1 MTGIFCLPID
11 SETMHPQ
18 THSHVLNRLELL
30 APAKNLAYGIEAI
43 NHGADAVYMGGPAF
57 GARSAAGNSLEDI
70 EALARH
76 AHRFGAQVFVAFN
89 TLLHDHEL
97 EQARRLTHQIYE
109 AGADALIVQDMGL
122 LAQDLPPIA
131 LHASTQTD
139 NRTPE
144 KVKFLQDVGFSQVV
158 LARELSLAQIRE
170 ISAATNVQLEFFIH
184 GALCVSY
191 SGQCNISHARTGRSA
206 NRGECAQLCRLPCSL
221 QKPDGEVLVADSHLL
236 SLKDMDQTDNL
247 EALIAAG
254 IRSFKIEGRLKGL
267 DYVKNVTAWY
277 RKKLDAILEHRSDLV
292 AASAGRCS
300 YSFEPDPKKS
310 FNRGS
315 TDYFLNGR
323 KPGIDSTKSP
333 KYVGEPLGRVT
344 RVTKDGIEI
353 DGKQV
358 TLNNGDGLGFFKPN
372 NELVG
377 MRLNKVE
384 EKAESKL
391 LLLSE
396 RMPGLKVGS
405 ELYRN
410 HDSAFSKML
419 EKASADRR
427 IRVDMEL
434 SECDEGLR
442 LTLTDEQGI
451 SATVRLPCDKQPADN
466 PERALQQAR
475 DQLGKLGNTLFVA
488 RKIELVVTRPL
499 FIAASQLNGL
509 RRDGIAALEAARV
522 ASYQRPE
529 RRIALRDVSYP
540 QHRLSYLG
548 NVLNIAAEQFF
559 REHGVER
566 MAPAYEANKEEGEV
580 VLMIT
585 KHCIR
590 YSQNLCPKEVPG
602 LKAEPL
608 ALKMGKDTFRLRFD
622 CNRCEMQVMGS
633 LKR

>member
-1 MTGIFCLPID
+1 MQDHT
-11 SETMHPQ
+11 Q
-18 THSHVLNRLELL
+18 TNRLELL

-57 GARSAAGNSLEDI
+57 GARSAAGNSLDDI

-76 AHRFGAQVFVAFN
+76 AHRFSAQVFVAFN

-122 LAQDLPPIA
+122 LALDLPPIA

-158 LARELSLAQIRE
+158 LARELSLEQIRA
-170 ISAATNVQLEFFIH
+170 ISAQTNVQLEFFIH

-221 QKPDGEVLVADSHLL
+221 QTPGGEVLVESSHLL
-236 SLKDMDQTDNL
+236 SLKDMDQSANL

-277 RKKLDAILEHRSDLV
+277 RQKLDAILERRPDLV

-300 YSFEPDPKKS
+300 YGFTPDPKKS

-315 TDYFLNGR
+315 TDYFLHGR
-323 KPGIDSTKSP
+323 QSGIDSTRSP
-333 KYVGEPLGRVT
+333 KYVGEPLGRVS
-344 RVTKDGIEI
+344 RVTRDGIEI
-353 DGKQV
+353 DGKPV
-358 TLNNGDGLGFFKPN
+358 SLNNGDGLGFFKPGG
-372 NELVG
+372 ELVG

-384 EKAESKL
+384 GKQ

-396 RMPGLKVGS
+396 RMPGLKVGT
-405 ELYRN
+405 EIFRN
-410 HDSAFSKML
+410 HDQAFSKLL
-419 EKASADRR
+419 EKPSAERR
-427 IRVDMEL
+427 IRVDMRL
-434 SECDEGLR
+434 SECEEGIQLA
-442 LTLTDEQGI
+442 LVDEQGI
-451 SATVRLPCDKQPADN
+451 GASVTLPCDKQPADN
-466 PERALQQAR
+466 PARALQQAR

-488 RKIELVVTRPL
+488 RQIELVFTSPL
-499 FIAASQLNGL
+499 FIAASMLNGL
-509 RRDGIAALEAARV
+509 RRDGIAALEAARL
-522 ASYQRPE
+522 AAYRRPE
-529 RRIALRDVSYP
+529 RRIPLRGATYP

-548 NVLNIAAEQFF
+548 NVLNSAAEQFF
-559 REHGVER
+559 REHGVGR
-566 MAPAYEANKEEGEV
+566 IAPAYEANKEQGEV
-580 VLMIT
+580 VLMTT

-590 YSQNLCPKEVPG
+590 YSQHLCPKEVPG

-608 ALKMGKDTFRLRFD
+608 ELKMGKDSFRLRFD
-622 CNRCEMQVMGS
+622 CHRCEMQVMGS
-633 LKR
+633 LKG

>member
-1 MTGIFCLPID
+1 MQDHT
-11 SETMHPQ
+11 Q
-18 THSHVLNRLELL
+18 TNRLELL
-30 APAKNLAYGIEAI
+30 SPARNLAYGIEAI

-122 LAQDLPPIA
+122 LALDLPPIA

-158 LARELSLAQIRE
+158 LARELSLEQIRA
-170 ISAATNVQLEFFIH
+170 ISAQTQVQLEFFIH

-221 QKPDGEVLVADSHLL
+221 QTPGGEVLVENSHLL
-236 SLKDMDQTDNL
+236 SLKDMDQSANL

-277 RKKLDAILEHRSDLV
+277 RQKLDAILERRPDLV

-300 YSFEPDPKKS
+300 YGFTPDPQKS

-315 TDYFLNGR
+315 TDYFLHGR
-323 KPGIDSTKSP
+323 KPDIDSPRSP
-333 KYVGEPLGRVT
+333 KYLGEPLGRVS
-344 RVTKDGIEI
+344 RVTRDGIEI

-358 TLNNGDGLGFFKPN
+358 TLNNGDGLGFFKPGG
-372 NELVG
+372 ELVG

-384 EKAESKL
+384 GKQ

-396 RMPGLKVGS
+396 RMPGLKVGA
-405 ELYRN
+405 EIFRN
-410 HDSAFSKML
+410 HDQAFSKLL
-419 EKASADRR
+419 EKPSADRR
-427 IRVDMEL
+427 IRVDMHL
-434 SECDEGLR
+434 SECEEGIR
-442 LTLTDEQGI
+442 LALVDEQGI
-451 SATVRLPCDKQPADN
+451 SATVTLPCDKLPADN
-466 PERALQQAR
+466 PARALQQAR
-475 DQLGKLGNTLFVA
+475 DQLGKLGNTLFEA
-488 RKIELVVTRPL
+488 RQIELVFTSPL
-499 FIAASQLNGL
+499 FIAASVLNGL
-509 RRDGIAALEAARV
+509 RRDAIAALEAARL
-522 ASYQRPE
+522 AAYRRPE
-529 RRIALRDVSYP
+529 RRIPLRGATYP

-548 NVLNIAAEQFF
+548 NVLNSAAEQFF
-559 REHGVER
+559 RDHGVGR
-566 MAPAYEANKEEGEV
+566 IAPAFEANKELGEV
-580 VLMIT
+580 VLMTT

-590 YSQNLCPKEVPG
+590 YSQHLCPKEVPG

-608 ALKMGKDTFRLRFD
+608 ELKMGKDSFRLRFD
-622 CNRCEMQVMGS
+622 CHRCEMQVMGS
-633 LKR
+633 LKG

>member
-1 MTGIFCLPID
+1 MQDHT
-11 SETMHPQ
+11 Q
-18 THSHVLNRLELL
+18 TQRLVQNRLELL
-30 APAKNLAYGIEAI
+30 APARNLAYGIEAI

-57 GARSAAGNSLEDI
+57 GARSAAGNSIEDI
-70 EALARH
+70 AALARH

-122 LAQDLPPIA
+122 LALDLPPIA

-158 LARELSLAQIRE
+158 LARELSLEQIRA
-170 ISAATNVQLEFFIH
+170 ISAQTQVQLEFFIH

-221 QKPDGEVLVADSHLL
+221 QTPGGEVLVENSHLL
-236 SLKDMDQTDNL
+236 SLKDMDQSANL

-277 RKKLDAILEHRSDLV
+277 RQKLDAILERRPDLV

-300 YSFEPDPKKS
+300 YGFIPDPKKS

-315 TDYFLNGR
+315 TDYFLHGR
-323 KPGIDSTKSP
+323 QPGIDATRSP
-333 KYVGEPLGRVT
+333 KYVGEPLGRVS

-353 DGKQV
+353 DGKPV
-358 TLNNGDGLGFFKPN
+358 SLNNGDGLGFFKPGG
-372 NELVG
+372 ELVG

-384 EKAESKL
+384 GRQ

-396 RMPGLKVGS
+396 RMPGLKVGT
-405 ELYRN
+405 EIFRN
-410 HDSAFSKML
+410 HDQAFSKQL
-419 EKASADRR
+419 EKASSERR
-427 IRVDMEL
+427 IRVDMRL
-434 SECDEGLR
+434 SECDEGLW
-442 LTLTDEQGI
+442 LELVDEQGI
-451 SATVRLPCDKQPADN
+451 GAAVTLPCDKQPADN
-466 PERALQQAR
+466 PARALQQAR

-488 RKIELVVTRPL
+488 RQIELAFTTPL

-509 RRDGIAALEAARV
+509 RRDAIAALEAARL
-522 ASYQRPE
+522 AAYRRPE
-529 RRIALRDVSYP
+529 RRIPLRDVPYP

-548 NVLNIAAEQFF
+548 NVLNKAAEQFF
-559 REHGVER
+559 RDHGVER
-566 MAPAYEANKEEGEV
+566 IAPAYEANQELGEV
-580 VLMIT
+580 MLMTT

-602 LKAEPL
+602 LKPEPL
-608 ALKMGKDTFRLRFD
+608 ELKMGKESFRLRFD
-622 CNRCEMQVMGS
+622 CRRCEMQVMGS

>member
-1 MTGIFCLPID
+1 
-11 SETMHPQ
+11 
-18 THSHVLNRLELL
+18 
-30 APAKNLAYGIEAI
+30 
-43 NHGADAVYMGGPAF
+43 
-57 GARSAAGNSLEDI
+57 
-70 EALARH
+70 
-76 AHRFGAQVFVAFN
+76 
-89 TLLHDHEL
+89 
-97 EQARRLTHQIYE
+97 
-109 AGADALIVQDMGL
+109 
-122 LAQDLPPIA
+122 
-131 LHASTQTD
+131 
-139 NRTPE
+139 
-144 KVKFLQDVGFSQVV
+144 
-158 LARELSLAQIRE
+158 
-170 ISAATNVQLEFFIH
+170 
-184 GALCVSY
+184 
-191 SGQCNISHARTGRSA
+191 
-206 NRGECAQLCRLPCSL
+206 
-221 QKPDGEVLVADSHLL
+221 
-236 SLKDMDQTDNL
+236 
-247 EALIAAG
+247 
-254 IRSFKIEGRLKGL
+254 
-267 DYVKNVTAWY
+267 TAWY
-277 RKKLDAILEHRSDLV
+277 RQKLDAILDSRSDLV

-315 TDYFLNGR
+315 TDYFLHGR
-323 KPGIDSTKSP
+323 QQGIDSTKSP

-344 RVTKDGIEI
+344 KVTRDGIEI

-384 EKAESKL
+384 GKQ

-396 RMPGLKVGS
+396 RMPGLKVGT
-405 ELYRN
+405 EIYRN
-410 HDSAFSKML
+410 HDQAFSKML

-427 IRVDMEL
+427 IRVDMVL
-434 SECDEGLR
+434 AECDEGVS

-451 SATVRLPCDKQPADN
+451 SAAVILPCDKQPADN

-529 RRIALRDVSYP
+529 RRIALRDINYP

-548 NVLNIAAEQFF
+548 NVLNSAAEQFF

-566 MAPAYEANKEEGEV
+566 IAPAYEANKEEREV

-590 YSQNLCPKEVPG
+590 YSQNLCPNEVPG

-608 ALKMGKDTFRLRFD
+608 ELKMGKDTFR
-622 CNRCEMQVMGS
+622 
-633 LKR
+633 

>member
-1 MTGIFCLPID
+1 VTGIFCLPID

-18 THSHVLNRLELL
+18 TNSHALNRLELL

-57 GARSAAGNSLEDI
+57 GARSAAGNSLDDI

-97 EQARRLTHQIYE
+97 EQAQRLTHQIYQ

-122 LAQDLPPIA
+122 LALDLPPIA

-277 RKKLDAILEHRSDLV
+277 RKKLDAILERRSDLV

-323 KPGIDSTKSP
+323 QQGIDSTKSP

-344 RVTKDGIEI
+344 KVTKDGIEI

-384 EKAESKL
+384 GKQ

-396 RMPGLKVGS
+396 SMPGLKVGT

-410 HDSAFSKML
+410 HDQAFSKML

-427 IRVDMEL
+427 IRVDMQL
-434 SECDEGLR
+434 GECDEGIR
-442 LTLTDEQGI
+442 LDLTDEQGI
-451 SATVRLPCDKQPADN
+451 SAAVTLPCDKQPADN

-488 RKIELVVTRPL
+488 RKIELAFIHPL

-548 NVLNIAAEQFF
+548 NVLNSAAEQFF

-566 MAPAYEANKEEGEV
+566 IAPAYEANKEEGEV

-608 ALKMGKDTFRLRFD
+608 ELKMGKDTFRLRFD

>member
-1 MTGIFCLPID
+1 
-11 SETMHPQ
+11 MHQNKHPL
-18 THSHVLNRLELL
+18 SHNNRLELL

-57 GARSAAGNSLEDI
+57 GARSAAGNTIEDI

-97 EQARRLTHQIYE
+97 EQALRLTHQIYE

-122 LAQDLPPIA
+122 LALDLPPIA

-158 LARELSLAQIRE
+158 LAREPSLAQIRE

-247 EALIAAG
+247 EALIEAG

-277 RKKLDAILEHRSDLV
+277 RQKLDAILDSRSDLV

-300 YSFEPDPKKS
+300 YSFTPDPKKS

-315 TDYFLNGR
+315 TDYFLHGR
-323 KPGIDSTKSP
+323 QQGIDSTKSP

-344 RVTKDGIEI
+344 KVTRDGIEI

-384 EKAESKL
+384 GKQ

-396 RMPGLKVGS
+396 RMPGLKVGT
-405 ELYRN
+405 EIYRN
-410 HDSAFSKML
+410 HDQAFSKML

-427 IRVDMEL
+427 IRVDMVL
-434 SECDEGLR
+434 AECDEGVS

-451 SATVRLPCDKQPADN
+451 SAMVTLSCDKQPADN

-488 RKIELVVTRPL
+488 RKIELGFTHPL

-529 RRIALRDVSYP
+529 RRIALRDINYP

-548 NVLNIAAEQFF
+548 NVLNSAAEKFF
-559 REHGVER
+559 HEHGVER
-566 MAPAYEANKEEGEV
+566 IAPAYEANKEEREV

-590 YSQNLCPKEVPG
+590 YSQK
-602 LKAEPL
+602 PL
-608 ALKMGKDTFRLRFD
+608 PERGARSQGRAAGAQD
-622 CNRCEMQVMGS
+622 G
-633 LKR
+633 

>member
-1 MTGIFCLPID
+1 
-11 SETMHPQ
+11 MHDQ
-18 THSHVLNRLELL
+18 TQNRLELL

-57 GARSAAGNSLEDI
+57 GARSAAGNSLDDI

-109 AGADALIVQDMGL
+109 AGADALSVQDMGL
-122 LAQDLPPIA
+122 LALDLPPIA

-158 LARELSLAQIRE
+158 LARELSLEQIRA
-170 ISAATNVQLEFFIH
+170 ISAETSVQLEFFIH

-191 SGQCNISHARTGRSA
+191 SGQCNISYARTGRSA

-221 QKPDGEVLVADSHLL
+221 QKPDGEVLVESGHLL

-277 RKKLDAILEHRSDLV
+277 RQKLDAILERRPDLV
-292 AASAGRCS
+292 ASSAGRCT
-300 YSFEPDPKKS
+300 YGFTPDPKKS
-310 FNRGS
+310 FNRGG
-315 TDYFLNGR
+315 TDYFLHGR
-323 KPGIDSTKSP
+323 QSGIDSPRSP
-333 KYVGEPLGRVT
+333 KYLGESLGRVSKIS
-344 RVTKDGIEI
+344 RDGIEI
-353 DGKQV
+353 EGKPV

-372 NELVG
+372 DELVG

-384 EKAESKL
+384 GKQ

-396 RMPGLKVGS
+396 PVPGLKIGA
-405 ELYRN
+405 EIYRN
-410 HDSAFSKML
+410 HDQAFSKLL
-419 EKASADRR
+419 EKPSAERR
-427 IRVDMEL
+427 IWVDMRL
-434 SECDEGLR
+434 SECDDGVR
-442 LTLTDEQGI
+442 LVLTDEQGI
-451 SATVRLPCDKQPADN
+451 GASVKLPCDKQPADN
-466 PERALQQAR
+466 PARALQQAR

-488 RKIELVVTRPL
+488 RQIELVFTSPL
-499 FIAASQLNGL
+499 FIAASMLNGL
-509 RRDGIAALEAARV
+509 RRDGIAALETARLAAYR
-522 ASYQRPE
+522 RPE
-529 RRIALRDVSYP
+529 RRIPLRGATYP

-548 NVLNIAAEQFF
+548 NVLNSAAEQFF
-559 REHGVER
+559 REHGVGR
-566 MAPAYEANKEEGEV
+566 IAPAYEANKEQGEV

-590 YSQNLCPKEVPG
+590 YSQHLCPKEVPG

-608 ALKMGKDTFRLRFD
+608 ELKMGKDSFRLRFD
-622 CNRCEMQVMGS
+622 CHRCEMQVMGS
-633 LKR
+633 LKG

>member
-1 MTGIFCLPID
+1 MQDHT
-11 SETMHPQ
+11 Q
-18 THSHVLNRLELL
+18 TNRLELL

-57 GARSAAGNSLEDI
+57 GARSAAGNSLDDI

-122 LAQDLPPIA
+122 LALDLPPIA

-158 LARELSLAQIRE
+158 LARELSLEQIRA
-170 ISAATNVQLEFFIH
+170 ISAQTQVQLEFFIH

-221 QKPDGEVLVADSHLL
+221 QTPGGEVLVENSHLL
-236 SLKDMDQTDNL
+236 SLKDMDQSANL

-267 DYVKNVTAWY
+267 DYVKNITAWY
-277 RKKLDAILEHRSDLV
+277 RQKLDAILERRPDLV
-292 AASAGRCS
+292 ASSAGRCS
-300 YSFEPDPKKS
+300 YGFTPDPKKS

-315 TDYFLNGR
+315 TDYFLHGR
-323 KPGIDSTKSP
+323 QPGIDSTRSP
-333 KYVGEPLGRVT
+333 KYVGEPLGRVS
-344 RVTKDGIEI
+344 RVTRDGIEI
-353 DGKQV
+353 DGKPV
-358 TLNNGDGLGFFKPN
+358 SLNNGDGLGFFKPGG
-372 NELVG
+372 ELVG

-384 EKAESKL
+384 GKQ

-396 RMPGLKVGS
+396 RMPGLKVGT
-405 ELYRN
+405 EIFRN
-410 HDSAFSKML
+410 HDQAFSKML
-419 EKASADRR
+419 EKANADRR
-427 IRVDMEL
+427 IRVDMRL
-434 SECDEGLR
+434 SECEEGIQLA
-442 LTLTDEQGI
+442 LVDEQGI
-451 SATVRLPCDKQPADN
+451 GASVTLPCDKQPADN
-466 PERALQQAR
+466 PARALQQAR

-488 RKIELVVTRPL
+488 RQIELVFTSPL
-499 FIAASQLNGL
+499 FIAASMLNGL
-509 RRDGIAALEAARV
+509 RRDGIAALEAARL
-522 ASYQRPE
+522 AAYRRPE
-529 RRIALRDVSYP
+529 RRIPLRGATYP

-548 NVLNIAAEQFF
+548 NVLNSAAEQFF
-559 REHGVER
+559 REHGVGR
-566 MAPAYEANKEEGEV
+566 IAPAYEANKEQGEV
-580 VLMIT
+580 VLMTT

-590 YSQNLCPKEVPG
+590 YSQHLCPKEVPG

-608 ALKMGKDTFRLRFD
+608 ELKMGKDSFRLRFD
-622 CNRCEMQVMGS
+622 CHRCEMQVMGS
-633 LKR
+633 LKG

>member
-1 MTGIFCLPID
+1 MQDHT
-11 SETMHPQ
+11 Q
-18 THSHVLNRLELL
+18 TNRLELL

-57 GARSAAGNSLEDI
+57 GARSAAGNTLEDI

-76 AHRFGAQVFVAFN
+76 AHRFGAQLFIAFN

-97 EQARRLTHQIYE
+97 EQAQRLAHQIYE

-122 LAQDLPPIA
+122 LALDLPPIA

-158 LARELSLAQIRE
+158 LARELSLEQIRA
-170 ISAATNVQLEFFIH
+170 ISAQTNVQLEFFIH

-191 SGQCNISHARTGRSA
+191 SGQCNISYARTGRSA

-236 SLKDMDQTDNL
+236 SLKDMDQSANL
-247 EALIAAG
+247 EALIEAG

-277 RKKLDAILEHRSDLV
+277 RQRLDAILDKRPDLV

-300 YSFEPDPKKS
+300 YSFVPDPKKS

-315 TDYFLNGR
+315 TDYFLHER
-323 KPGIDSTKSP
+323 KADIGSPRSP
-333 KYVGEPLGRVT
+333 KYLGEPLGRVT
-344 RVTKDGIEI
+344 RLTREGIEI
-353 DGKQV
+353 DGHQV

-372 NELVG
+372 DELVG

-384 EKAESKL
+384 GKQ

-396 RMPGLKVGS
+396 PVPGLKLGTTI
-405 ELYRN
+405 YRN
-410 HDSAFSKML
+410 HDSAFSKLL
-419 EKASADRR
+419 EKPSAERR
-427 IRVDMEL
+427 IWVDLRL
-434 SECDEGLR
+434 SECEQGLR
-442 LTLTDEQGI
+442 LDLADEQGI
-451 SATVRLPCDKQPADN
+451 SASVTLACDKQPADN
-466 PERALQQAR
+466 PARALQQAR

-488 RKIELVVTRPL
+488 RQIELVFTSSL
-499 FIAASQLNGL
+499 FIAASMLNGL
-509 RRDGIAALEAARV
+509 RRDGIAALEAARL
-522 ASYQRPE
+522 AAYRRPE
-529 RRIALRDVSYP
+529 RLIPLRDATYP

-548 NVLNIAAEQFF
+548 NVLNGAAEQFF
-559 REHGVER
+559 REHGVGR
-566 MAPAYEANKEEGEV
+566 IAPAFEANKEEGEV

-590 YSQNLCPKEVPG
+590 YSQNLCHKQVPG
-602 LKAEPL
+602 LKPEPL
-608 ALKMGKDTFRLRFD
+608 ELKMGKDLFRLRFD
-622 CNRCEMQVMGS
+622 CHRCEMQVMGS

>member
-1 MTGIFCLPID
+1 MHSLPA
-11 SETMHPQ
+11 Q
-18 THSHVLNRLELL
+18 THHNRLELL

-97 EQARRLTHQIYE
+97 EQARRLTYQIHE

-122 LAQDLPPIA
+122 LALDLPPIT

-139 NRTPE
+139 NRSPE
-144 KVKFLQDVGFSQVV
+144 KVKFLQDIGFSQVV
-158 LARELSLAQIRE
+158 LARELSLEQIRA
-170 ISAATNVQLEFFIH
+170 IRAQTSVQLEFFIH

-191 SGQCNISHARTGRSA
+191 SGQCNISYARTGRSA

-236 SLKDMDQTDNL
+236 SLKDMDQSANL
-247 EALIAAG
+247 EALIEAG

-277 RKKLDAILEHRSDLV
+277 RQKLDAILERRPDLV
-292 AASAGRCS
+292 ASSAGRCS
-300 YSFEPDPKKS
+300 YSFEPNPKKS

-315 TDYFLNGR
+315 TDYFLHDRQQDIGT
-323 KPGIDSTKSP
+323 PKSP
-333 KYVGEPLGRVT
+333 KYLGESLGRVT
-344 RVTKDGIEI
+344 RITREGIEI
-353 DGKQV
+353 EGSHV

-384 EKAESKL
+384 KKAGAKQ
-391 LLLSE
+391 LLLSDAVA
-396 RMPGLKVGS
+396 GLSVGT

-410 HDSAFSKML
+410 HDQAFSKLL
-419 EKASADRR
+419 EKPSAERR
-427 IRVDMEL
+427 IRVDMRLVET
-434 SECDEGLR
+434 DAGLG

-451 SATVRLPCDKQPADN
+451 AASVSLSCDKRLADN
-466 PERALQQAR
+466 PARALQQAR

-488 RKIELVVTRPL
+488 RQIELVLTMPL
-499 FIAASQLNGL
+499 FIAASTLNGL
-509 RRDGIAALEAARV
+509 RRDGVAALEAARL
-522 ASYQRPE
+522 ASYRRPE
-529 RRIALRDVSYP
+529 RHIPLRDVTYP

-548 NVLNIAAEQFF
+548 NVLNGAAEQFF

-566 MAPAYEANKEEGEV
+566 IAPAYEANKEEGEV

-590 YSQNLCPKEVPG
+590 YSQNLCHKQVPG
-602 LKAEPL
+602 LKPEPL
-608 ALKMGKDTFRLRFD
+608 ELKMGKDLFRLRFD
-622 CNRCEMQVMGS
+622 CKRCEMQVMGT

>member
-1 MTGIFCLPID
+1 
-11 SETMHPQ
+11 MHQNKHPL
-18 THSHVLNRLELL
+18 SHNNRLELL

-57 GARSAAGNSLEDI
+57 GARSAAGNSIEDI

-122 LAQDLPPIA
+122 LALDLPPIA

-247 EALIAAG
+247 EALIEAG

-277 RKKLDAILEHRSDLV
+277 RQKLDAILDSRSDLV

-300 YSFEPDPKKS
+300 YSFTPDPKKS

-315 TDYFLNGR
+315 TDYFLHGR
-323 KPGIDSTKSP
+323 HQGIDSTKSP

-344 RVTKDGIEI
+344 KVTRDGIEI
-353 DGKQV
+353 DGKHV

-384 EKAESKL
+384 GKQ

-396 RMPGLKVGS
+396 RMPGLKVGT
-405 ELYRN
+405 EIYRN
-410 HDSAFSKML
+410 HDQAFSK
-419 EKASADRR
+419 
-427 IRVDMEL
+427 
-434 SECDEGLR
+434 
-442 LTLTDEQGI
+442 
-451 SATVRLPCDKQPADN
+451 
-466 PERALQQAR
+466 
-475 DQLGKLGNTLFVA
+475 
-488 RKIELVVTRPL
+488 
-499 FIAASQLNGL
+499 
-509 RRDGIAALEAARV
+509 
-522 ASYQRPE
+522 
-529 RRIALRDVSYP
+529 
-540 QHRLSYLG
+540 
-548 NVLNIAAEQFF
+548 
-559 REHGVER
+559 
-566 MAPAYEANKEEGEV
+566 
-580 VLMIT
+580 
-585 KHCIR
+585 
-590 YSQNLCPKEVPG
+590 
-602 LKAEPL
+602 
-608 ALKMGKDTFRLRFD
+608 
-622 CNRCEMQVMGS
+622 
-633 LKR
+633 

>member
-1 MTGIFCLPID
+1 MQDHT
-11 SETMHPQ
+11 Q
-18 THSHVLNRLELL
+18 TNRLELL

-57 GARSAAGNSLEDI
+57 GARSAAGNSLDDI

-122 LAQDLPPIA
+122 LALDLPPIA

-158 LARELSLAQIRE
+158 LARELSLEQIRA
-170 ISAATNVQLEFFIH
+170 ISAQTQVQLEFFIH

-221 QKPDGEVLVADSHLL
+221 QTPGGEVLVESSHLL
-236 SLKDMDQTDNL
+236 SLKDMDQSANL

-277 RKKLDAILEHRSDLV
+277 RQKLDAILERRPDLV

-300 YSFEPDPKKS
+300 YGFTPDPKKS

-315 TDYFLNGR
+315 TDYFLHGR
-323 KPGIDSTKSP
+323 QSGIDSTRSP
-333 KYVGEPLGRVT
+333 KYVGEPLGRVS
-344 RVTKDGIEI
+344 RVTRDGIEI
-353 DGKQV
+353 DGKPV
-358 TLNNGDGLGFFKPN
+358 SLNNGDGLGFFKPGG
-372 NELVG
+372 ELVG

-384 EKAESKL
+384 GKQ

-396 RMPGLKVGS
+396 RMPGLKVGT
-405 ELYRN
+405 EIFRN
-410 HDSAFSKML
+410 HDQAFSKLL
-419 EKASADRR
+419 EKPSADRR
-427 IRVDMEL
+427 IRVDMRL
-434 SECDEGLR
+434 SECDQGVR
-442 LTLTDEQGI
+442 LVLTDEQGI
-451 SATVRLPCDKQPADN
+451 GASVTHPCDKQPADN
-466 PERALQQAR
+466 PARALQQAR

-488 RKIELVVTRPL
+488 RQIELVFTSPL
-499 FIAASQLNGL
+499 FIAASMLNGL
-509 RRDGIAALEAARV
+509 RRDGIAALEAARL
-522 ASYQRPE
+522 AAYRRPE
-529 RRIALRDVSYP
+529 RRIPLRDATYP

-548 NVLNIAAEQFF
+548 NVLNSAAEQFF
-559 REHGVER
+559 REHGVGR
-566 MAPAYEANKEEGEV
+566 IAPAYEANKEQGEV

-590 YSQNLCPKEVPG
+590 YSQHLCPKEVPG

-608 ALKMGKDTFRLRFD
+608 ELKMGKDSFRLRFD
-622 CNRCEMQVMGS
+622 CHRCEMQVMGS
-633 LKR
+633 LKK

>member
-1 MTGIFCLPID
+1 
-11 SETMHPQ
+11 MHQ
-18 THSHVLNRLELL
+18 NNRLELL

-57 GARSAAGNSLEDI
+57 SARSAAGNSLEDI

-97 EQARRLTHQIYE
+97 EQAWRLTHQIYE

-122 LAQDLPPIA
+122 LALDLPPIA

-247 EALIAAG
+247 EALIEAG

-277 RKKLDAILEHRSDLV
+277 RQKLDAILDSRSDLV
-292 AASAGRCS
+292 ASSAGRCS
-300 YSFEPDPKKS
+300 FSFTPDPKKS

-315 TDYFLNGR
+315 TDYFLHGR
-323 KPGIDSTKSP
+323 QPGIDSTKSP

-353 DGKQV
+353 DGKLV
-358 TLNNGDGLGFFKPN
+358 SLNNGDGLGFFKPN

-384 EKAESKL
+384 GKQ

-396 RMPGLKVGS
+396 RMPGLKVGT
-405 ELYRN
+405 EIYRN
-410 HDSAFSKML
+410 HDQAFSKML
-419 EKASADRR
+419 EKTSADRR
-427 IRVDMEL
+427 IRVDMVL
-434 SECDEGLR
+434 AECDEGLR

-451 SATVRLPCDKQPADN
+451 SAAVALPCDKQPADN

-488 RKIELVVTRPL
+488 RKIELAFTHPL
-499 FIAASQLNGL
+499 FVAASMLNGL
-509 RRDGIAALEAARV
+509 RRDAIAALEAARL

-529 RRIALRDVSYP
+529 RRIALRDVHYP

-548 NVLNIAAEQFF
+548 NVLNSAAEQFF

-566 MAPAYEANKEEGEV
+566 IAPAYEANKEEREV

-590 YSQNLCPKEVPG
+590 YSQNLCPNEVPG

-608 ALKMGKDTFRLRFD
+608 ELKMGKDTFRLRFD
-622 CNRCEMQVMGS
+622 CHRCEMHVMGS

>member
-1 MTGIFCLPID
+1 MRD
-11 SETMHPQ
+11 QNH
-18 THSHVLNRLELL
+18 HNRLELL

-122 LAQDLPPIA
+122 LALDLPPIA

-170 ISAATNVQLEFFIH
+170 ISAATSVQLEFFIH

-221 QKPDGEVLVADSHLL
+221 QTPGGEVLVENSHLL

-277 RKKLDAILEHRSDLV
+277 RQKLDTILASRPDLV

-300 YSFEPDPKKS
+300 YTFTPDPKKS

-315 TDYFLNGR
+315 TDYFLHGR
-323 KPGIDSTKSP
+323 QPGIDSPRSP

-344 RVTKDGIEI
+344 SVTRDGIEI
-353 DGKQV
+353 DGQAV
-358 TLNNGDGLGFFKPN
+358 ALNNGDGLGFFKPGG
-372 NELVG
+372 ELVG

-384 EKAESKL
+384 EKAQSKR

-396 RMPGLKVGS
+396 PMPGLKVGT
-405 ELYRN
+405 EIFRN
-410 HDSAFSKML
+410 HDQAFSKQL
-419 EKASADRR
+419 EKGSADRR
-427 IRVDMEL
+427 IRVDMRL

-442 LTLTDEQGI
+442 LELVDEQGI
-451 SATVRLPCDKQPADN
+451 GAAVTLPCDQQPADN

-488 RKIELVVTRPL
+488 RQIELAFTRPL

-509 RRDGIAALEAARV
+509 RREGIAALEAARL
-522 ASYQRPE
+522 AAYRRPE
-529 RRIALRDVSYP
+529 RRIPLRGAVYP
-540 QHRLSYLG
+540 LHRLSYLG
-548 NVLNIAAEQFF
+548 NVLNSAAEQFF
-559 REHGVER
+559 REHGVGSI
-566 MAPAYEANKEEGEV
+566 APAYEANKEEREV
-580 VLMIT
+580 VLMTT

-590 YSQNLCPKEVPG
+590 YSQQLCPKEVPG

-608 ALKMGKDTFRLRFD
+608 ELKMGKESFRLRFD
-622 CNRCEMQVMGS
+622 CHRCEMQVMGS
-633 LKR
+633 LKRG

>member
-1 MTGIFCLPID
+1 MRD
-11 SETMHPQ
+11 QNH
-18 THSHVLNRLELL
+18 HNRLELL

-97 EQARRLTHQIYE
+97 EQARRLTHQIYQ

-122 LAQDLPPIA
+122 LALDLPPIA

-144 KVKFLQDVGFSQVV
+144 KVTFLQDVGFSQVV
-158 LARELSLAQIRE
+158 LARELSLEQIRA
-170 ISAATNVQLEFFIH
+170 ISAQTQVQLEFFIH

-221 QKPDGEVLVADSHLL
+221 QTPGGEVLVENSHLL
-236 SLKDMDQTDNL
+236 SLKDMDQSANL
-247 EALIAAG
+247 EALIEAG

-277 RKKLDAILEHRSDLV
+277 RQKLDAILERRPDLV
-292 AASAGRCS
+292 ASSAGRCS
-300 YSFEPDPKKS
+300 YGFTPDPKKS

-315 TDYFLNGR
+315 TDYFLHGR
-323 KPGIDSTKSP
+323 QPGIDSPRSP
-333 KYVGEPLGRVT
+333 KYLGEPLGLVSRVT
-344 RVTKDGIEI
+344 RDGIEI
-353 DGKQV
+353 DGQAV
-358 TLNNGDGLGFFKPN
+358 TLNNGDGLGFFKPGGD
-372 NELVG
+372 LVG
-377 MRLNKVE
+377 MRLNKVDG
-384 EKAESKL
+384 KQ

-396 RMPGLKVGS
+396 PVPGLKVGA
-405 ELYRN
+405 EIYRN
-410 HDSAFSKML
+410 HDQAFSKLL

-427 IRVDMEL
+427 IRVDMRL

-442 LTLTDEQGI
+442 LELMDEQGVGAAI
-451 SATVRLPCDKQPADN
+451 TLPCDKQPADN
-466 PERALQQAR
+466 PARALQQAR

-488 RKIELVVTRPL
+488 RQIELVLTRPL
-499 FIAASQLNGL
+499 FIAASMLNGL
-509 RRDGIAALEAARV
+509 RRDGIAALEAARL
-522 ASYQRPE
+522 AAYRRPE
-529 RRIALRDVSYP
+529 RRIPLRGAVYP

-548 NVLNIAAEQFF
+548 NVLNGAAEQFF
-559 REHGVER
+559 REHGVGR
-566 MAPAYEANKEEGEV
+566 IAPAYEANQEQGEV
-580 VLMIT
+580 VLMT
-585 KHCIR
+585 TRHCIR
-590 YSQNLCPKEVPG
+590 YSQHLCPKEVPG

-608 ALKMGKDTFRLRFD
+608 ELKMGKDSFRLRFD
-622 CNRCEMQVMGS
+622 CHRCEMQVMGS
-633 LKR
+633 LKG

>member
-1 MTGIFCLPID
+1 
-11 SETMHPQ
+11 
-18 THSHVLNRLELL
+18 
-30 APAKNLAYGIEAI
+30 
-43 NHGADAVYMGGPAF
+43 
-57 GARSAAGNSLEDI
+57 
-70 EALARH
+70 
-76 AHRFGAQVFVAFN
+76 
-89 TLLHDHEL
+89 
-97 EQARRLTHQIYE
+97 
-109 AGADALIVQDMGL
+109 MGL
-122 LAQDLPPIA
+122 LALDLPPIA

-344 RVTKDGIEI
+344 KVTKDGIEI

-396 RMPGLKVGS
+396 RMPGLKVGT

-427 IRVDMEL
+427 IRVDMQL
-434 SECDEGLR
+434 SECDEGLC

-451 SATVRLPCDKQPADN
+451 SAAVTLPCDKQPADN

-529 RRIALRDVSYP
+529 RRIALRDISYP
-540 QHRLSYLG
+540 QNRLSYLG
-548 NVLNIAAEQFF
+548 NVLNSAAEQFF

-566 MAPAYEANKEEGEV
+566 IAPAYEANKEEGEV

>member
-1 MTGIFCLPID
+1 MQDHT
-11 SETMHPQ
+11 Q
-18 THSHVLNRLELL
+18 TQRLVQNRLELL

-57 GARSAAGNSLEDI
+57 GARSAAGNSIEDI

-76 AHRFGAQVFVAFN
+76 AHRFGVQVFVAFN

-122 LAQDLPPIA
+122 LALDLPPIA

-170 ISAATNVQLEFFIH
+170 ISAATSVQLEFFIH

-221 QKPDGEVLVADSHLL
+221 QTPAGEVLVENSHLL
-236 SLKDMDQTDNL
+236 SLKDMDQSANL

-277 RKKLDAILEHRSDLV
+277 RQKLDAILERRPDLV
-292 AASAGRCS
+292 ASSAGRCS
-300 YSFEPDPKKS
+300 YGFTPDPKKS

-315 TDYFLNGR
+315 TDYFLHGR
-323 KPGIDSTKSP
+323 QPGIDSPRSP
-333 KYVGEPLGRVT
+333 KYVGEPLGRVS
-344 RVTKDGIEI
+344 RVTRDGIEI
-353 DGKQV
+353 DGKPV
-358 TLNNGDGLGFFKPN
+358 TLNNGDGLGFFKPGG
-372 NELVG
+372 ELVG

-384 EKAESKL
+384 GKQ

-396 RMPGLKVGS
+396 CMPGLKVGT
-405 ELYRN
+405 EIFRN
-410 HDSAFSKML
+410 HDHAFSKLL
-419 EKASADRR
+419 EKPSADRR
-427 IRVDMEL
+427 IRVDMRL
-434 SECDEGLR
+434 SECDEGVR
-442 LTLTDEQGI
+442 LVLTDEQGVG
-451 SATVRLPCDKQPADN
+451 AAVTLPCDKLPADN
-466 PERALQQAR
+466 PVRALQQAR

-488 RKIELVVTRPL
+488 RQIELAFTSPL

-509 RRDGIAALEAARV
+509 RRDGIAALEAARL
-522 ASYQRPE
+522 AAYRRPE
-529 RRIALRDVSYP
+529 RRIPLHDVPYP

-548 NVLNIAAEQFF
+548 NVLNKAAEQFF

-566 MAPAYEANKEEGEV
+566 IAPAYEANQEQGEV
-580 VLMIT
+580 VLMTT

-590 YSQNLCPKEVPG
+590 YSQHLCPKEVPG
-602 LKAEPL
+602 LKPEPL
-608 ALKMGKDTFRLRFD
+608 ELKMGKESFRLRFD
-622 CNRCEMQVMGS
+622 CRRCEMQVMGS

>member
-1 MTGIFCLPID
+1 MQDHT
-11 SETMHPQ
+11 Q
-18 THSHVLNRLELL
+18 TNRLELL

-89 TLLHDHEL
+89 TLLHDQEL
-97 EQARRLTHQIYE
+97 EQALRLTHQIYE

-122 LAQDLPPIA
+122 LALDLPPIA

-158 LARELSLAQIRE
+158 LARELSLEQIRE

-221 QKPDGEVLVADSHLL
+221 QTPGGEVLVENSHLL
-236 SLKDMDQTDNL
+236 SLKDMDQSANL

-277 RKKLDAILEHRSDLV
+277 RQKLDAILERRPDLV
-292 AASAGRCS
+292 ASSAGRCS
-300 YSFEPDPKKS
+300 YGFTPDPKKS

-315 TDYFLNGR
+315 TDYFLHGR
-323 KPGIDSTKSP
+323 QPGIDSTRSP
-333 KYVGEPLGRVT
+333 KYVGEPLGRVS
-344 RVTKDGIEI
+344 RVTRDGIEI
-353 DGKQV
+353 DGKPV
-358 TLNNGDGLGFFKPN
+358 SLNNGDGLGFFKPGG
-372 NELVG
+372 ELVG

-384 EKAESKL
+384 GKQ

-396 RMPGLKVGS
+396 RMPGLKVGT
-405 ELYRN
+405 EIFRN
-410 HDSAFSKML
+410 HDQAFSKLL
-419 EKASADRR
+419 EKPSADRR
-427 IRVDMEL
+427 IRVDMRL
-434 SECDEGLR
+434 SECDGGLR
-442 LTLTDEQGI
+442 LDLADEQGI
-451 SATVRLPCDKQPADN
+451 GATVTLPCDKQPADN
-466 PERALQQAR
+466 PARALQQAR

-488 RKIELVVTRPL
+488 RQIELAFTSPL
-499 FIAASQLNGL
+499 FIAASMLNGL
-509 RRDGIAALEAARV
+509 RRDGIAALEAARL
-522 ASYQRPE
+522 AAYRRPE
-529 RRIALRDVSYP
+529 RRIPLRGATYP

-548 NVLNIAAEQFF
+548 NVLNSAAEQFF
-559 REHGVER
+559 REHGVGR
-566 MAPAYEANKEEGEV
+566 IAPAFEANKEQGEV
-580 VLMIT
+580 VLMTT

-590 YSQNLCPKEVPG
+590 YSQHLCPKEVPG
-602 LKAEPL
+602 LKPEPL
-608 ALKMGKDTFRLRFD
+608 ELKMGKDSFRLRFD
-622 CNRCEMQVMGS
+622 CHRCEMQVMGS
-633 LKR
+633 LKG

>member
-1 MTGIFCLPID
+1 
-11 SETMHPQ
+11 MHDQ
-18 THSHVLNRLELL
+18 THHNRLELL

-43 NHGADAVYMGGPAF
+43 NHGADAVYIGGPAF
-57 GARSAAGNSLEDI
+57 GARSAAGNSLDDI

-97 EQARRLTHQIYE
+97 EQARRLTHQIHE

-122 LAQDLPPIA
+122 LALDLPPIA

-158 LARELSLAQIRE
+158 LARELSLEQIRA
-170 ISAATNVQLEFFIH
+170 ISAQTSVQLEFFIH

-191 SGQCNISHARTGRSA
+191 SGQCNISYARTGRSA

-221 QKPDGEVLVADSHLL
+221 QKPDGEVLVESGHLL
-236 SLKDMDQTDNL
+236 SLKDMDQSANL
-247 EALIAAG
+247 EALIEAG

-277 RKKLDAILEHRSDLV
+277 RQELDAILDRRPDLV
-292 AASAGRCS
+292 AASAGRCT
-300 YSFEPDPKKS
+300 YGFTPDPKKS

-315 TDYFLNGR
+315 TDYFLHGR
-323 KPGIDSTKSP
+323 QPGIDSPRSP
-333 KYVGEPLGRVT
+333 KYLGEPLGRVS
-344 RVTKDGIEI
+344 RIGRDGFEI
-353 DGKQV
+353 DGKPV

-372 NELVG
+372 DELVG

-384 EKAESKL
+384 GKQ

-396 RMPGLKVGS
+396 PVPGLKIGT
-405 ELYRN
+405 EIYRN
-410 HDSAFSKML
+410 HDQAFSKLL
-419 EKASADRR
+419 EKPSSERR
-427 IRVDMEL
+427 IRVDMRL

-442 LTLTDEQGI
+442 LALCDEQGVE
-451 SATVRLPCDKQPADN
+451 AGVTLVCDKAPADN

-475 DQLGKLGNTLFVA
+475 DQLAKLGNTAFVA
-488 RKIELVVTRPL
+488 REIELAFTTPL
-499 FIAASQLNGL
+499 FIAASALNGL
-509 RRDGIAALEAARV
+509 RRDGIAALEAARL
-522 ASYQRPE
+522 ASYRRPE
-529 RRIALRDVSYP
+529 RRVPLRDATYP

-548 NVLNIAAEQFF
+548 NVLNQAAEDFF

-566 MAPAYEANKEEGEV
+566 IAPAFEANQEEGEV
-580 VLMIT
+580 MLMIT
-585 KHCIR
+585 RHCIR

-602 LKAEPL
+602 LKPEPL
-608 ALKMGKDTFRLRFD
+608 ELKMGKDIFRLRFD
-622 CNRCEMQVMGS
+622 CKRCEMQVMGS

>member
-1 MTGIFCLPID
+1 MQDHT
-11 SETMHPQ
+11 Q
-18 THSHVLNRLELL
+18 TNRLELL

-122 LAQDLPPIA
+122 LALDLPPIA

-158 LARELSLAQIRE
+158 LARELSLEQIRE
-170 ISAATNVQLEFFIH
+170 ISAATQVQLEFFIH

-221 QKPDGEVLVADSHLL
+221 QTPGGEVLVENSHLL
-236 SLKDMDQTDNL
+236 SLKDMDQTANL

-277 RKKLDAILEHRSDLV
+277 RQKLDAILERRPDLV
-292 AASAGRCS
+292 ASSAGRCS
-300 YSFEPDPKKS
+300 YGFTPDPKKS

-315 TDYFLNGR
+315 TDYFLHGR
-323 KPGIDSTKSP
+323 QSGIDSTRSP
-333 KYVGEPLGRVT
+333 KYVGEPLGRVS
-344 RVTKDGIEI
+344 RVTRDGIEI
-353 DGKQV
+353 DGKPV
-358 TLNNGDGLGFFKPN
+358 SLNNGDGLGFFKPGG
-372 NELVG
+372 ELVG

-384 EKAESKL
+384 GKQ

-396 RMPGLKVGS
+396 RMPGLKVGT
-405 ELYRN
+405 EIFRN
-410 HDSAFSKML
+410 HDQAFSKLL
-419 EKASADRR
+419 EKPSADRR
-427 IRVDMEL
+427 IRVDMQL
-434 SECDEGLR
+434 SECEEGIR
-442 LTLTDEQGI
+442 LALVDEQGI
-451 SATVRLPCDKQPADN
+451 GASVTLPCDRQPADN
-466 PERALQQAR
+466 PARALQQAR

-488 RKIELVVTRPL
+488 RQIELAFTSPL
-499 FIAASQLNGL
+499 FIAASMLNGL
-509 RRDGIAALEAARV
+509 RRDGIAALEAARL
-522 ASYQRPE
+522 AAYRRPE
-529 RRIALRDVSYP
+529 RRIPLRDATYP

-548 NVLNIAAEQFF
+548 NVLNSAAEQFF
-559 REHGVER
+559 REHGVGR
-566 MAPAYEANKEEGEV
+566 IAPAYEANKEQGEV

-590 YSQNLCPKEVPG
+590 YSQHLCPKEVPG

-608 ALKMGKDTFRLRFD
+608 ELKMGKDSFRLRFD
-622 CNRCEMQVMGS
+622 CHRCEMQVMGS
-633 LKR
+633 LKQ

>member
-1 MTGIFCLPID
+1 
-11 SETMHPQ
+11 MHQNKHPL
-18 THSHVLNRLELL
+18 SHNNRLELL

-57 GARSAAGNSLEDI
+57 GARSAAGNSLDDI

-89 TLLHDHEL
+89 TLLHDSEL

-122 LAQDLPPIA
+122 LALDLPPIA

-170 ISAATNVQLEFFIH
+170 ISAATKVQLEFFIH

-221 QKPDGEVLVADSHLL
+221 QKPDGEVLVEGSHLL

-277 RKKLDAILEHRSDLV
+277 RQKLDAILDRRSDLV

-323 KPGIDSTKSP
+323 QQGIDSTLSP

-344 RVTKDGIEI
+344 RVTRDGIEI
-353 DGKQV
+353 DGKPV

-372 NELVG
+372 KELVG

-384 EKAESKL
+384 GKQ

-396 RMPGLKVGS
+396 RMPGLTVGT
-405 ELYRN
+405 EIYRN
-410 HDSAFSKML
+410 HDQAFSKML

-427 IRVDMEL
+427 IRVDMRL
-434 SECDEGLR
+434 CECDEGLR

-451 SATVRLPCDKQPADN
+451 GASVTLPCDRQPADN
-466 PERALQQAR
+466 PARALQQAR

-488 RKIELVVTRPL
+488 RKIELVFTSPL
-499 FIAASQLNGL
+499 FIAASMLNGL
-509 RRDGIAALEAARV
+509 RRDGIAALEAARL
-522 ASYQRPE
+522 AAYRRPE
-529 RRIALRDVSYP
+529 RRIPLRDATYP

-548 NVLNIAAEQFF
+548 NVLNSAAEQFF

-566 MAPAYEANKEEGEV
+566 IAPAYEANKEEGEV

-608 ALKMGKDTFRLRFD
+608 ELKMGKDIFRLRFD

>member
-18 THSHVLNRLELL
+18 THSHALNRLELL

-57 GARSAAGNSLEDI
+57 GARSAAGNSLDDI

-122 LAQDLPPIA
+122 LALDLPPIA

-277 RKKLDAILEHRSDLV
+277 RKKLDAILDSRSDLV

-323 KPGIDSTKSP
+323 QQGIDSTKSP

-344 RVTKDGIEI
+344 KVTRDGIEI

-384 EKAESKL
+384 GKQ

-396 RMPGLKVGS
+396 SMPGLKVGT

-410 HDSAFSKML
+410 HDQAFSKML

-427 IRVDMEL
+427 IRVDMQL
-434 SECDEGLR
+434 SECDEGIR
-442 LTLTDEQGI
+442 LDLTDEQGI
-451 SATVRLPCDKQPADN
+451 SAAVRLPCDKQPADN

-488 RKIELVVTRPL
+488 HKIELAFTHPL

-529 RRIALRDVSYP
+529 RRIALRDISYP

-548 NVLNIAAEQFF
+548 NVLNSAAEQFF

-566 MAPAYEANKEEGEV
+566 IAPAYEANKEEGEV

-608 ALKMGKDTFRLRFD
+608 ELKMGKDTFRLRFD

>member
-1 MTGIFCLPID
+1 
-11 SETMHPQ
+11 MHDQ
-18 THSHVLNRLELL
+18 THHNRLELL

-43 NHGADAVYMGGPAF
+43 NHGADAVYIGGPAF
-57 GARSAAGNSLEDI
+57 GARSAAGNSLGDI

-122 LAQDLPPIA
+122 LALDLPPIA

-158 LARELSLAQIRE
+158 LARELSLEQIRA
-170 ISAATNVQLEFFIH
+170 IGAQTSVQLEFFIH

-191 SGQCNISHARTGRSA
+191 SGQCNISYARTGRSA

-221 QKPDGEVLVADSHLL
+221 QKPDGEVLVESGHLL
-236 SLKDMDQTDNL
+236 SLKDMDQSANL
-247 EALIAAG
+247 EALIEAG

-277 RKKLDAILEHRSDLV
+277 RQKLDAILERRSDLV
-292 AASAGRCS
+292 AASAGRCT
-300 YSFEPDPKKS
+300 YGFTPDPKKS

-315 TDYFLNGR
+315 TDYFLHGR
-323 KPGIDSTKSP
+323 QPGIDSPRSP
-333 KYVGEPLGRVT
+333 KYLGEPLGRVS
-344 RVTKDGIEI
+344 RIGRDGFEI
-353 DGKQV
+353 DGKPV

-372 NELVG
+372 DELVG

-384 EKAESKL
+384 GKQ

-396 RMPGLKVGS
+396 PVPGLKIGT
-405 ELYRN
+405 EIYRN
-410 HDSAFSKML
+410 HDQAFSKLL
-419 EKASADRR
+419 EKSSSERR
-427 IRVDMEL
+427 IRVDMRL

-442 LTLTDEQGI
+442 IALCDEQGVEA
-451 SATVRLPCDKQPADN
+451 SVTLVCDKQIADN

-475 DQLGKLGNTLFVA
+475 DQLAKLGNTAFVA
-488 RKIELVVTRPL
+488 REIELAFTTPL
-499 FIAASQLNGL
+499 FIAASALNGL
-509 RRDGIAALEAARV
+509 RRDGIAALEAARL
-522 ASYQRPE
+522 ASYRRPE
-529 RRIALRDVSYP
+529 RRVPLRDTTYP

-548 NVLNIAAEQFF
+548 NVLNQAAEDFF

-566 MAPAYEANKEEGEV
+566 IAPAFEANQEEGEV
-580 VLMIT
+580 MLMIT
-585 KHCIR
+585 RHCIR

-602 LKAEPL
+602 LKPEPL
-608 ALKMGKDTFRLRFD
+608 ELKMGKDIFRLRFD
-622 CNRCEMQVMGS
+622 CKRCEMQVMGS

>member
-1 MTGIFCLPID
+1 MQDHT
-11 SETMHPQ
+11 Q
-18 THSHVLNRLELL
+18 TNRLELL

-57 GARSAAGNSLEDI
+57 GARSAAGNSLDDI

-122 LAQDLPPIA
+122 LALDLPPIA

-158 LARELSLAQIRE
+158 LARELSLEQIRA
-170 ISAATNVQLEFFIH
+170 ISAQTQVQLEFFIH

-221 QKPDGEVLVADSHLL
+221 QTPGGEVLVENSHLL
-236 SLKDMDQTDNL
+236 SLKDMDQSANL

-277 RKKLDAILEHRSDLV
+277 RQKLDAILERRPDLV
-292 AASAGRCS
+292 ASSAGRCS
-300 YSFEPDPKKS
+300 YGFTPDPKKS

-315 TDYFLNGR
+315 TDYFLHGR
-323 KPGIDSTKSP
+323 QPGIDSTRSP
-333 KYVGEPLGRVT
+333 KYVGEPLGRVS
-344 RVTKDGIEI
+344 RVTRDGIEI
-353 DGKQV
+353 DGKPV
-358 TLNNGDGLGFFKPN
+358 SLNNGDGLGFFKPGG
-372 NELVG
+372 ELVG

-384 EKAESKL
+384 GKQ

-396 RMPGLKVGS
+396 RMPGLKVGT
-405 ELYRN
+405 EIFRN
-410 HDSAFSKML
+410 HDQAFSKLL
-419 EKASADRR
+419 EKPSADRR
-427 IRVDMEL
+427 IRVDMRL
-434 SECDEGLR
+434 SECDQGVR
-442 LTLTDEQGI
+442 LVLTDEQGI
-451 SATVRLPCDKQPADN
+451 SSSVTLPCDKQPADN
-466 PERALQQAR
+466 PARALQQAR

-488 RKIELVVTRPL
+488 RQIELAFTSPL
-499 FIAASQLNGL
+499 FIAASMLNGL
-509 RRDGIAALEAARV
+509 RRDGIAALEAARL
-522 ASYQRPE
+522 AAYRRPE
-529 RRIALRDVSYP
+529 RRIPLRGATYP

-548 NVLNIAAEQFF
+548 NVLNSAAEQFF
-559 REHGVER
+559 REHGVGR
-566 MAPAYEANKEEGEV
+566 IAPAYEANKEQGEV

-590 YSQNLCPKEVPG
+590 YSQHLCPKEVPG

-608 ALKMGKDTFRLRFD
+608 ELKMGKDSFRLRFD
-622 CNRCEMQVMGS
+622 CHRCEMQVMGS
-633 LKR
+633 LKQ